1 MICLVILLVLVLQL
15 MVVLFGKLLIFLSFV
30 LCKIMEV
37 KNGISSSFSSSSFS
51 SSCWSAY
58 PDWL

>member
-30 LCKIMEV
+30 LCKMEV
-37 KNGISSSFSSSSFS
+37 KNGISSSFSSSSFP